1 MDERVLL
8 EVNLIYRIWEKRNAL
23 FLAEKLKKQIIGYF
37 IVYELMVPFGTL
49 CLKHFLLMF
58 PRQGQEE
65 GQQMK
70 LILGPLS
77 IARGQKQNNQ
87 LFNQS

>member
-1 MDERVLL
+1 
-8 EVNLIYRIWEKRNAL
+8 
-23 FLAEKLKKQIIGYF
+23 
-37 IVYELMVPFGTL
+37 MVPFGTL

-58 PRQGQEE
+58 PHQGQEE
-65 GQQMK
+65 GQQIK

-77 IARGQKQNNQ
+77 IARGQKQNHQ